1 MGREGVLKGRRD
13 KIEEVGGAV
22 RTLRGVVGTWLG
34 CVCEGCVCTR
44 EGTSGRDKENGGKAI
59 QRDKLSLFDPCP
71 KGVFTPH
78 IKHPLGVTAPG
89 PRALCPP
96 SSTHVPCPRGLV
108 PTAWSPRTRES

>member
-34 CVCEGCVCTR
+34 CVCEGGGAS
-44 EGTSGRDKENGGKAI
+44 EGTSGRDEEKGGKADKVYGQTRWPVGWVPQI

-78 IKHPLGVTAPG
+78 IQHPLGVTAPG
-89 PRALCPP
+89 PRAL
-96 SSTHVPCPRGLV
+96 
-108 PTAWSPRTRES
+108 